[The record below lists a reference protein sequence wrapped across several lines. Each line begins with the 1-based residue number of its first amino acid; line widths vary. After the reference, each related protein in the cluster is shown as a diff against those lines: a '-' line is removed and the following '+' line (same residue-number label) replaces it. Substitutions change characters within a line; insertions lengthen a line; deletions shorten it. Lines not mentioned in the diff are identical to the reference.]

1 MATKKSDATQ
11 GGDGWSAEERAAM
24 KQRSQE
30 VRKRKGK
37 TTPEEDLAAA
47 EAAIA
52 EMDGVDHAVASR
64 IHELVLEH
72 APELAARTWYGFPA
86 YAKDGKVVCFY
97 QPGAKFKTRYGTLG
111 FQDPAQLD
119 DGPMWATAFAV
130 IEVDAAV
137 EKRIVELLRRAVG

>member
-64 IHELVLEH
+64 IHALVLEH

-137 EKRIVELLRRAVG
+137 EKHIVELLRRAVG

>member
-137 EKRIVELLRRAVG
+137 EKHIVELLRRAVG

>member
-137 EKRIVELLRRAVG
+137 GKRIVELLRRAVG